1 MISLKETIEEMD
13 NQGEKLKLIMDM
25 QSLPEGL
32 QLDQF
37 YNIIKNS
44 GIVVW
49 DSTQGG
55 IEPKIIFEK
64 ELHLMDVG
72 FLSKEQFN
80 EKFENIIED

>member
-1 MISLKETIEEMD
+1 MSGLKETIEEMD

-49 DSTQGG
+49 DSTKAGVKP
-55 IEPKIIFEK
+55 ELVPES
-64 ELHLMDVG
+64 ELHLMDIG

-80 EKFENIIED
+80 EKFANLTED